1 MTLAC
6 LSLLLYKQRSQQ
18 KLYFFYLWVRAKSLQ
33 SCVTVCDPMDYSPP
47 GSSVHGILQARI
59 LQWVTRPFSRGS
71 SQPRGRTQVSCT
83 GRQIFFFLPPSHL
96 GNPLPFV
103 VRIKGDHLGGALET
117 VCGTKPV
124 NVSYFCLLSDFCLTH
139 TLGDRASEAIIQ
151 TETNIKETTTGKTK
165 FLEIQ

>member
-1 MTLAC
+1 M
-6 LSLLLYKQRSQQ
+6 
-18 KLYFFYLWVRAKSLQ
+18 
-33 SCVTVCDPMDYSPP
+33 
-47 GSSVHGILQARI
+47 G
-59 LQWVTRPFSRGS
+59 FSRQEYCSGLPGPS
-71 SQPRGRTQVSCT
+71 PEDLPNPGVEPRSPALAGRF
-83 GRQIFFFLPPSHL
+83 FFFLPPSHL